1 MGNTKDWLKFR
12 LWVVPHF
19 PSGIVQCESNANAH
33 KITLCHPT
41 WARRDTAGREKNE
54 GTRDKAFALDFA
66 LLSQCITLIGS
77 SMAICQ
83 KLSKCASCLWQLNE
97 RKNPIGCAFKIDLE
111 DDKNFTLQNRWV
123 AREESKVWALSVVP
137 NYFSL
142 SCPRLA
148 FLMWGDIMYFHM
160 HLHFARSTIPEGNWG
175 TTRSLP

>member
-1 MGNTKDWLKFR
+1 MHTKLHCVTPR
-12 LWVVPHF
+12 EQGGT
-19 PSGIVQCESNANAH
+19 SRG
-33 KITLCHPT
+33 
-41 WARRDTAGREKNE
+41 EKNE
-54 GTRDKAFALDFA
+54 GTRDKTFALDFA

>member
-41 WARRDTAGREKNE
+41 WARRDMAGREKNE
-54 GTRDKAFALDFA
+54 GTRDNESLCFWLCIALTTRDSDWLFH
-66 LLSQCITLIGS
+66 GN
-77 SMAICQ
+77 
-83 KLSKCASCLWQLNE
+83 LSKTVKMRQLLMAAQWE
-97 RKNPIGCAFKIDLE
+97 KESHWMRLIDLK

-123 AREESKVWALSVVP
+123 AREESKVWALSLVP

-142 SCPRLA
+142 SRPHLA
-148 FLMWGDIMYFHM
+148 FLMWGDTMYFHM

-175 TTRSLP
+175 TTHSLP